1 MQLITEIIHPEL
13 KSTQG
18 RIFRRHA
25 ARGIVLR
32 DEQILLLF
40 TERYNDFSFPGG
52 GLDADEDVVTGL
64 KRELEEETGARE
76 IQVLQHYGYIE
87 EYRPYRKPEYDLM
100 HMTSHFYL
108 CKVAQQLAPVRME
121 SHEIANGM
129 RPVWISVTEA
139 IAHNEAVMQRQ
150 ESSMGQSIQRET
162 FMLRKVASELIVNR

>member
-1 MQLITEIIHPEL
+1 MRLITEIVHPKL
-13 KSTQG
+13 ASTQG
-18 RIFRRHA
+18 RVFRRHA

-52 GLDADEDVVTGL
+52 GLEGDEDIVTGL
-64 KRELEEETGARE
+64 KRELQEETGARE

-87 EYRPYRKPEYDLM
+87 EYRPHVKPEYDLM

-108 CKVAQQLAPVRME
+108 CEIGPYLEPVRME

-129 RPVWISVTEA
+129 RPVWVNLAEA
-139 IAHNEAVMQRQ
+139 ISHNEAVMQRQ

-162 FMLRKVASELIVNR
+162 FMLKKVASELSR

>member
-1 MQLITEIIHPEL
+1 MQLITEIVHPQL
-13 KSTQG
+13 VSTQG
-18 RIFRRHA
+18 RVFRRHA

-32 DEQILLLF
+32 GDQILLLF

-52 GLDADEDVVTGL
+52 GLNADEEIVAGL

-76 IQVLQHYGYIE
+76 IQVLRHYGYIE
-87 EYRPYRKPEYDLM
+87 EYRPHLKPGYDLM

-108 CKVAQQLAPVRME
+108 CEIGPILEPVRMD

-129 RPVWISVTEA
+129 RPVWINLAAA
-139 IAHNEAVMQRQ
+139 ISHNEAVMQRQ

-162 FMLRKVASELIVNR
+162 FMLRKIASEMPQ

>member
-1 MQLITEIIHPEL
+1 MQLITEIIHPDL

-32 DEQILLLF
+32 DEKILLLF

-52 GLDADEDVVTGL
+52 GLDANEDIVTGL

-76 IQVLQHYGYIE
+76 IQVLEHYGYIE
-87 EYRPYRKPEYDLM
+87 EYRPYWKPQYDLM

-108 CKVAQQLAPVRME
+108 CDVAHQLEPVRME
-121 SHEIANGM
+121 SHEIANCM
-129 RPVWISVTEA
+129 RPVWIGVTEA

-150 ESSMGQSIQRET
+150 ESSMGQSIQREI
-162 FMLRKVASELIVNR
+162 FMLRKVEAELIVSR